1 MRRGAGKVLCAIILV
16 ASAAF
21 GRAQQAKTSAPAKAA
36 TTKTAA
42 TTQKAEASAAKA
54 APAAEKAAASATA
67 AKAAP
72 ATASGAAAVLVAPH
86 TLDKA
91 DVEAFF
97 DGIFAIQEDRSD
109 IAGATVLV
117 MRDGQVVLEKGYGY
131 ADMKQKTPVDP
142 ATTAFRIASIS
153 KLFTW
158 VSVMQ
163 LVEQGKI
170 DIDADVNKYL
180 DYTIRPAFG
189 KPITL
194 RNLMTHTGGF
204 EEADRDLIVV
214 DPKWKIPLRQYMMDD
229 QPMRMFAPGA
239 IPAYS
244 NYGVGVAG
252 YIVQRVGGVPYEQ
265 YVHDHIFAPLGMT
278 HSSFE
283 EPPAT
288 GITVSE
294 GYRGTNAKP
303 VGFEFVQ
310 PAPAGGM
317 TTTAADMGRFGM
329 MLLNGG
335 ELDGQRILKPE
346 TVAAMWTPQF
356 RASDLLPAICMGFYQ
371 TVMNGVRFIGHDGD
385 LVAFHSRFE
394 LQPESKTILF
404 VSYNSAGSAGLSRVE
419 VLREFAARYY
429 PPAEAPHFL
438 QIPAAQLREYTGN
451 YLTTRREDS
460 TKLAITNALSQPT
473 VAVDKEGV
481 LTVDAFLDAHGHT
494 AKWKPIGKDLFA
506 QVDGAGKIFFIRNA
520 NGRVVRMTREIAMA
534 QWQRVPWWERGELV
548 LSLACASLLAVLL
561 PVLASVVRFGRK
573 MFFRKRPQFAP
584 QPGTA
589 RLTAWP
595 RLACWAWVA
604 TLAIVIAFVSYA
616 ASDSSL
622 PPTRALEKYFVLEN
636 YVAAVAIF
644 FSLWA
649 VLSGIRVWRR
659 ELRVISKLKY
669 TIVALACV
677 YLTYFSIYYRVI
689 GPAHRY

>member
-1 MRRGAGKVLCAIILV
+1 MKRGAGKFLCAIILV
-16 ASAAF
+16 APCAF
-21 GRAQQAKTSAPAKAA
+21 AQAQPTKTSAPTKAVA
-36 TTKTAA
+36 TTQAMA
-42 TTQKAEASAAKA
+42 TTQKAEAAAAKA
-54 APAAEKAAASATA
+54 SPAAEKTARTASATA
-67 AKAAP
+67 AMAAAP
-72 ATASGAAAVLVAPH
+72 HV
-86 TLDKA
+86 LDKA

-97 DGIFAIQEDRSD
+97 DGIFAIQSDRSD

-117 MRDGQVVLEKGYGY
+117 MRNGQVVLEKGYGY
-131 ADMKQKTPVDP
+131 ADMKKKTPVDP

-163 LVEQGKI
+163 LVEQGRLSLDTGI
-170 DIDADVNKYL
+170 STYL
-180 DYTIRPAFG
+180 DFQIRPAFG

-214 DPKWKIPLRQYMMDD
+214 DPKWKISLRQYLMDD
-229 QPMRMFAPGA
+229 QPVQMFPPGV

-252 YIVQRVGGVPYEQ
+252 YIVQRTSGEPFEK
-265 YVHDHIFAPLGMT
+265 YVREHIFAPLGMT
-278 HSSFE
+278 HSGFE
-283 EPPAT
+283 QPLPD
-288 GITVSE
+288 GITVSD
-294 GYRGTNAKP
+294 GYKATDAKP

-310 PAPAGGM
+310 PAPAGGLS
-317 TTTAADMGRFGM
+317 TTAADMGRFGM

-371 TVMNGVRFIGHDGD
+371 NVMNGVRFIGHDGD
-385 LVAFHSRFE
+385 LIAFHSRFA

-404 VSYNSAGSAGLSRVE
+404 LSYNSAGSAGLSRVE

-429 PPAEAPHFL
+429 PAAEAPHFL
-438 QIPAAQLREYTGN
+438 QIPAEQLREYEGN

-460 TKLAITNALSQPT
+460 TKLAITNPLSQ
-473 VAVDKEGV
+473 VSAAVDKDGV

-506 QVDGAGKIFFIRNA
+506 QVDGAGKIFFIRDA
-520 NGRVVRMTREIAMA
+520 SGHVVRMTREIAMA

-561 PVLASVVRFGRK
+561 PVLASLVRFGRR

-584 QPGTA
+584 QQGTA

-616 ASDSSL
+616 SSDSSL

-659 ELRVISKLKY
+659 ELRTISKLKY
-669 TIVALACV
+669 TVVALACV
-677 YLTYFSIYYRVI
+677 YLTYFSIHYRVI